1 MLLIISLSIILV
13 SVSVIMGIMI
23 YMNVDL
29 PQGNTSMKNILY
41 STTLLIP
48 LVILMSFVFLS
59 IPVLTIINKL
69 DVEPLELVVLQ
80 SSIVLI
86 YYFVLS
92 YINMTVKYR

>member
-1 MLLIISLSIILV
+1 
-13 SVSVIMGIMI
+13 MI

>member
-1 MLLIISLSIILV
+1 
-13 SVSVIMGIMI
+13 MGIMI